1 MRRVFLL
8 SLLLVMLTV
17 VIAWCVVHFSAPR
30 AEPAAGVDA
39 ETMITVR
46 QGGTIRSLPLS
57 DWLPGVV
64 AAEMPAKFA
73 PEALRAQAVAARTY
87 ILDRMQ
93 NRSKAHPDADV
104 CDDPKCC
111 TAWLSDEVLTQNW
124 GADADAF
131 RAKVAAAVSDTDGEI
146 LRYDGAPIR
155 AVFHSSSAGQTESSA
170 ALCGERAYLVS
181 VPSPETAA
189 DVPNYVVEADISPE
203 SLQSAVLEAHP
214 DCVFPEDPAQWLT
227 AAEHDESGR
236 VKSIGVGSVV
246 LTGAEVRALLG
257 LRSTAFTVQ
266 FADGVFRF
274 TTTGSG
280 HGVGMSQYGANVM
293 AKQGSTY
300 AEILAHYYPGTEL
313 CKLES

>member
-1 MRRVFLL
+1 M
-8 SLLLVMLTV
+8 
-17 VIAWCVVHFSAPR
+17 
-30 AEPAAGVDA
+30 
-39 ETMITVR
+39 
-46 QGGTIRSLPLS
+46 
-57 DWLPGVV
+57 
-64 AAEMPAKFA
+64 
-73 PEALRAQAVAARTY
+73 
-87 ILDRMQ
+87 
-93 NRSKAHPDADV
+93 
-104 CDDPKCC
+104 
-111 TAWLSDEVLTQNW
+111 
-124 GADADAF
+124 
-131 RAKVAAAVSDTDGEI
+131 
-146 LRYDGAPIR
+146 
-155 AVFHSSSAGQTESSA
+155 FHSSSAGQTESSA
-170 ALCGERAYLVS
+170 ALWGERAYLVS